1 MPTKTPA
8 PEAYRILDGA
18 DSKWVQD
25 EDGSVII
32 RGNGEFSK
40 FTGVKVD
47 GELID
52 EENYTASEGSTII
65 TLKKEYLDTLPEGTH
80 SFEILWIDGSAHTN
94 FTVAKSTAGGQE
106 NSGNAAGSGNQE
118 PSETG
123 VPADNGNTAEVIS
136 QTDEG
141 GSSIPW
147 GILVIVLVVL
157 AGTAGVIIFR
167 QRQDT

>member
-1 MPTKTPA
+1 M
-8 PEAYRILDGA
+8 LN
-18 DSKWVQD
+18 

-65 TLKKEYLDTLPEGTH
+65 ALKKEYLDTLPEGTH
-80 SFEILWIDGSAHTN
+80 SFEILWIDGSANTN
-94 FTVAKSTAGGQE
+94 FLVAKNTADGQE
-106 NSGNAAGSGNQE
+106 NSGSTSGSGDKD
-118 PSETG
+118 SADAI
-123 VPADNGNTAEVIS
+123 VPANGGEAAVTIL
-136 QTDEG
+136 QTDEN

-147 GILVIVLVVL
+147 AILVVGLVVL
-157 AGTAGVIIFR
+157 AGAVGVFIFTQKR
-167 QRQDT
+167 NS